1 MATRTTAV
9 GAPTPFAQLRW
20 WPLRLLLGSVGR
32 LARGIRIGHRHG
44 FDSGTMLDYVY
55 LNQPHG
61 WLGIGRLIDRVYLS
75 AIGWRAIRARRALLT
90 DVLRERIEANRHD
103 GRPTRILDVAAGPG
117 RYLQDLLLGD
127 QNPDDVRILCRD
139 LAPDGLRRG
148 ADLAVARDLV
158 GLIRYEVG
166 DAFDPAP
173 TEQALGGR
181 PDVIVVSGLYELVL
195 DDDLVRRSI
204 GRLRDLL
211 APGGTLVFTTQVE
224 HPQLAMIAGVLTNR
238 DGEPWVMRCRSVD
251 DVEARARAAGF
262 DAISSRAEPVGLFTV
277 TTASVTTASVSTE
290 PKG

>member
-1 MATRTTAV
+1 MASRTTAV
-9 GAPTPFAQLRW
+9 GSPTRIAQLRW

-32 LARGIRIGHRHG
+32 LAKGIRIGHRHG

-61 WLGIGRLIDRVYLS
+61 WLGIGKLIDRAYLS
-75 AIGWRAIRARRALLT
+75 AIGWRAIRARRELLT
-90 DVLRERIEANRHD
+90 EVLRERIEANRRV

-117 RYLQDLLLGD
+117 RYLQDLLLD
-127 QNPDDVRILCRD
+127 QQNPDVRILCRD

-148 ADLAVARDLV
+148 ADLAVTRNLG

-173 TEQALGGR
+173 TEHALGGR
-181 PDVIVVSGLYELVL
+181 PDVIVVSGLYELIL

-204 GRLRDLL
+204 SRLHDLL
-211 APGGTLVFTTQVE
+211 APGGTLVFTTQIE

-238 DGEPWVMRCRSVD
+238 HGEPWVMRCRSVD
-251 DVEARARAAGF
+251 DVETWARTAGF
-262 DAISSRAEPVGLFTV
+262 DAISSRVEQVGLFTV
-277 TTASVTTASVSTE
+277 TTASVTTE
-290 PKG
+290 PKN

>member
-1 MATRTTAV
+1 MATRT
-9 GAPTPFAQLRW
+9 GAPTTFARLRW

-32 LARGIRIGHRHG
+32 LATGIRIGRRHG

-55 LNQPHG
+55 LNQAHG
-61 WLGIGRLIDRVYLS
+61 RLGIGRLIDRAYLS
-75 AIGWRAIRARRALLT
+75 AIGWRAIRARRVLLT
-90 DVLRERIEANRHD
+90 DVLRERIAANRHA

-117 RYLQDLLLGD
+117 RYLQDLLLGE
-127 QNPDDVRILCRD
+127 QNPGDVRILCRD
-139 LAPDGLRRG
+139 RAPDGLRRG
-148 ADLAVARDLV
+148 ADLAATRNLGDR
-158 GLIRYEVG
+158 IRYEAG

-181 PDVIVVSGLYELVL
+181 PDVIVVSGLYELIL
-195 DDDLVRRSI
+195 DDDLVRRSM

-251 DVEARARAAGF
+251 EVETWARAAGF
-262 DAISSRAEPVGLFTV
+262 DAVGSRAEPVGLFTV
-277 TTASVTTASVSTE
+277 TTASVTE
-290 PKG
+290 PKH